1 MSPSN
6 NLLICGLLQVTL
18 VALAGLLTLPVFR
31 RLRRNATVVL
41 KHTLLGIGVLTVAA
55 FLPLPSWLSMNE
67 QDVPAEIPVVA
78 HEMSADT
85 SGPKFSVP
93 KTAPQPF
100 GLREYLAAG
109 LDGLRTMN
117 APAPVLSAPTETKS
131 AAENLP
137 SFREHWFLWL
147 LGGGIVLGLLRLAG
161 GLWGVHCLIQS
172 SRPQRDM
179 ALSEIVDLLAAE
191 MRCTA
196 KIEVRE
202 SNQIATAATVGWRKP
217 VILLSAQW
225 RTWTDEQRRSV
236 LAHEIAH
243 IARGDFAT
251 SLIAQVGLILHF
263 YHPLVHWLVQQLRLE
278 QELAADAV
286 AAQVVGGSRVYL
298 CSIGEL
304 ALTNTREHVSW
315 PAHAFLPTRR
325 TFLRR
330 IEMLRDL
337 KLFSGQ
343 TSRGVRTASLL
354 AVLGVTASV
363 AGLRP
368 PESLAQNP
376 PAKKAALAG
385 LGPGETRAVAKAMAS
400 VSHVP
405 EDAVVVATVNVADI
419 APLYDLARKTMND
432 SKEGGIPPAEPAE
445 LKFAELMR
453 KCRQVTLVICSID
466 RGTPDP
472 VAMKLEFVDSTSR
485 DTAIAELKRGRTF
498 EAGTWDNVAVEVA
511 DPLACARVGES
522 TVLFGHAPTVR
533 KMLKAGDASLS
544 TLTQSAP
551 WKAVEQGTI
560 ALAVDATRL
569 KQVMAGAPQDPATA
583 MLSPL
588 WSQAS
593 SYTLG
598 INLKDDLSLA
608 LQTESPDEKSAKMLE
623 NSLNGGLALINGLL
637 ANAQVQLPE
646 DSSDKKVME
655 VLSTM
660 LSSQQFERKGTSV
673 TLKLEVEK
681 GTTENL
687 ITETF
692 VPAIIRARM
701 AAQRSLQA
709 NNMKQIMLAL
719 HNYASAYGHL
729 PPAVVIDK
737 ESGVARSWRIEI
749 LPYIE
754 QAPLYE
760 AYRKNEPWDSEANKA
775 VLAKMPSVFR
785 HPSQP
790 ADSTFSSIF
799 LAYGEGLF
807 AEPGDKEG
815 LDFADVTDGTSTTI
829 ALVEAR
835 QEIPWTKPEDV
846 KIDVKADKLPQF
858 GFVPEGWHVGMGDGS
873 VRFLSRTIDV
883 NLLKAMLTRAGG
895 EVLP

>member
-41 KHTLLGIGVLTVAA
+41 THTLLGIGVLTVAA
-55 FLPLPSWLSMNE
+55 FLPLPSWLSQSDQE
-67 QDVPAEIPVVA
+67 AQTEIPVVA
-78 HEMSADT
+78 GEMTLKDPQ
-85 SGPKFSVP
+85 PKLSLP
-93 KTAPQPF
+93 KSAPQPF
-100 GLREYLAAG
+100 GIREYFVAG
-109 LDGLRTMN
+109 IDGLRTMN
-117 APAPVLSAPTETKS
+117 TPATVPSAPSNIKE
-131 AAENLP
+131 AADPWMSL
-137 SFREHWFLWL
+137 RHHGFLWL

-161 GLWGVHCLIQS
+161 GLWGVRCLIQS
-172 SRPQRDM
+172 SRLQRDA

-191 MRCTA
+191 MRCTT

-225 RTWTDEQRRSV
+225 RTWTDEQVRSV

-278 QELAADAV
+278 QELAADAL
-286 AAQVVGGSRVYL
+286 AAQAVGGSRVYL

-325 TFLRR
+325 MFLRR

-343 TSRGVRTASLL
+343 TSRGLRTASLL
-354 AVLGVTASV
+354 AVLGVTACV

-368 PESLAQNP
+368 PETLAQNP
-376 PAKKAALAG
+376 PAGKAALSG
-385 LGPGETRAVAKAMAS
+385 LGPGETRAAAKAMAS

-405 EDAVVVATVNVADI
+405 EDTFVVASVNVADI
-419 APLYDLARKTMND
+419 VPFYDLARKTMND

-445 LKFAELMR
+445 LKFAELMK

-466 RGTPDP
+466 RATPDP
-472 VAMKLEFVDSTSR
+472 VAMKLEFIDSMSR
-485 DTAIAELKRGRTF
+485 DAAIAELKSGRTF

-511 DPLACARVGES
+511 DPLACVRVGES

-533 KMLKAGDASLS
+533 KMLKAGDTSLS
-544 TLTQSAP
+544 TLTQSVA
-551 WKAVEQGTI
+551 WKAAETGTI
-560 ALAVDATRL
+560 SLAVDATKL

-598 INLKDDLSLA
+598 INLKKDLSLS

-623 NSLNGGLALINGLL
+623 NSLNGGLALVNGLL
-637 ANAQVQLPE
+637 ANAQAQLP
-646 DSSDKKVME
+646 DNSPDRKVMD
-655 VLSTM
+655 VLSTL

-681 GTTENL
+681 GTTEKL
-687 ITETF
+687 VSETF
-692 VPAIIRARM
+692 VPAIIRARI

-729 PPAVVIDK
+729 PPSVVIDK
-737 ESGVARSWRIEI
+737 ESGVARSWRVEI
-749 LPYIE
+749 LPYID
-754 QAPLYE
+754 QAQLYE
-760 AYRKNEPWDSEANKA
+760 AYRKNEPWDSEANKV
-775 VLAKMPSVFR
+775 VLAKMPPVFR

-790 ADSTFSSIF
+790 ADSTFSSVF

-815 LDFADVTDGTSTTI
+815 LHFTDVTDGTSATI
-829 ALVEAR
+829 AIVEAK
-835 QEIPWTKPEDV
+835 QEIPWTKPEDL
-846 KIDVKADKLPQF
+846 KIDVKADQLPEL

-873 VRFLSRTIDV
+873 VHFISRTIDV
-883 NLLKAMLTRAGG
+883 NVMKAMLTRAGG